1 MSGPTS
7 VHGTW
12 VLTASGPHGR
22 VHVVV
27 AVEAGP
33 DGLTGVATVDT
44 ERVPLTGL
52 ALRDD
57 RLSWIQPGTGPL
69 PFELAV
75 SLRVR
80 GDLATGQA
88 LAVDAP
94 PVSLIG
100 TRSPSK

>member
-1 MSGPTS
+1 MS

-27 AVEAGP
+27 VVEAGP
-33 DGLTGVATVDT
+33 GGLTGVATVDT
-44 ERVPLTGL
+44 EQVVLARVEL
-52 ALRDD
+52 AGD
-57 RLSWIQPGTGPL
+57 RLTWVQPGTGPL

-75 SLRVR
+75 GLRVR
-80 GDLATGQA
+80 GDIATGQA
-88 LAVDAP
+88 LAADAP

-100 TRSPSK
+100 MRSPSK